1 MTSELRSSQRTV
13 KSCTFCARRKV
24 KCDKNLP
31 CRNCRVRG
39 QAESCAAELV
49 RVKGRPPS
57 AEDAQ
62 PTYAELLDENRA
74 LREELASLKADPV
87 QRPARPGRC
96 IRLHKIDDLEN
107 SLYNRLRSHSREL
120 TVKRN
125 EDVVLPSKQLSQS
138 ILTHGANWVPW
149 VNCSLNPAEFQE
161 AHDKFFTE
169 LGEAGFHENSDPA
182 WLGLYFAYLT
192 AGLVCEAASGVSVLF
207 LTLPEAESIGVS
219 KDQLEQYRAN
229 WFDASVFFLHA
240 ADFIRNPRLINVR
253 TIVLLGGS
261 YVHFGELN
269 MYYVLWS
276 CAARICHSLG
286 LDQNM
291 NGGMS
296 LESQYQSRL
305 FWSLIANDWLNLP
318 LGHSC
323 IDELEFAVDQPLEL
337 DDVEVSLGVN
347 LEGFTPALRPVQH
360 LIALCKLASVLRRF
374 QTRLLNVLDEPGISA
389 IVIEAND
396 QLTAVITQ
404 LPAHLRSPRGSV
416 AFHAVCGSEE
426 EWVRWQRNNI
436 RLLCNYYRIVIN
448 RTIQEDKAGDRAQYT
463 TAIKRCL
470 DAAHEIHDIIIEMDS
485 DPPRHFIW

>member
-138 ILTHGANWVPW
+138 ILIHGANWVPW

-169 LGEAGFHENSDPA
+169 L
-182 WLGLYFAYLT
+182 
-192 AGLVCEAASGVSVLF
+192 
-207 LTLPEAESIGVS
+207 
-219 KDQLEQYRAN
+219 DQLEQYRAN

-323 IDELEFAVDQPLEL
+323 IDESEFAIDQPLEL

>member
-1 MTSELRSSQRTV
+1 LRSSQRTV

-57 AEDAQ
+57 ADDAQ

-74 LREELASLKADPV
+74 LREELTSLKADPR

-96 IRLHKIDDLEN
+96 IRLHKIDDPEN
-107 SLYNRLRSHSREL
+107 TLYNRLRSHSREL

-125 EDVVLPSKQLSQS
+125 EDVVLPSKQLSQC
-138 ILTHGANWVPW
+138 ILNHGANWVPW
-149 VNCSLNPAEFQE
+149 VNCSLNPVELQE
-161 AHDKFFTE
+161 VHNKFFAE
-169 LGEAGFHENSDPA
+169 LGEAGFHKNSDPA

-192 AGLVCEAASGVSVLF
+192 AGLVCETASWVVS
-207 LTLPEAESIGVS
+207 LTPTQVS
-219 KDQLEQYRAN
+219 LEQYRAN
-229 WFDASVFFLHA
+229 WFDASVFYLHA
-240 ADFIRNPRLINVR
+240 ADFIRDPRLINVR

-269 MYYVLWS
+269 MYYILWS
-276 CAARICHSLG
+276 CAARICHSVG
-286 LDQNM
+286 LDQNID
-291 NGGMS
+291 GGMS

-323 IDELEFAVDQPLEL
+323 IDESEFTVDQPLEL

-360 LIALCKLASVLRRF
+360 LIALCKLASVLRHF
-374 QTRLLNVLDEPGISA
+374 QTRLLNVLDSPGIST
-389 IVIEAND
+389 IVTETND

-404 LPAHLRSPRGSV
+404 LPAHLRSSRRSTTFDV
-416 AFHAVCGSEE
+416 AGDSEE
-426 EWVRWQRNNI
+426 EWVRWQRYNI

-448 RTIQEDKAGDRAQYT
+448 RTIQ
-463 TAIKRCL
+463 
-470 DAAHEIHDIIIEMDS
+470 
-485 DPPRHFIW
+485 

>member
-1 MTSELRSSQRTV
+1 MASELRSSQRTV

-57 AEDAQ
+57 ADDAQ

-74 LREELASLKADPV
+74 LREELTSLKADPR

-96 IRLHKIDDLEN
+96 IRLHKIDDPEN

-125 EDVVLPSKQLSQS
+125 EDVVLPSKKLSQC
-138 ILTHGANWVPW
+138 ILNHGANWVPW
-149 VNCSLNPAEFQE
+149 VNCSLNPAELQE
-161 AHDKFFTE
+161 VHDKFFSE
-169 LGEAGFHENSDPA
+169 L
-182 WLGLYFAYLT
+182 
-192 AGLVCEAASGVSVLF
+192 
-207 LTLPEAESIGVS
+207 
-219 KDQLEQYRAN
+219 DQLEQYRAN

-240 ADFIRNPRLINVR
+240 ADFIRDPRLINVR

-269 MYYVLWS
+269 MYYILWS
-276 CAARICHSLG
+276 CAARICHSVG
-286 LDQNM
+286 LDQNTD
-291 NGGMS
+291 GRMS

-323 IDELEFAVDQPLEL
+323 IDESEFTVDQPLEL

-347 LEGFTPALRPVQH
+347 LEGYTPALRPVQH
-360 LIALCKLASVLRRF
+360 LIALCKLASVLRHF
-374 QTRLLNVLDEPGISA
+374 QARLLNVSDNPGIST
-389 IVIEAND
+389 IVTETND

-404 LPAHLRSPRGSV
+404 LPAHLRSSRRSTTFDV
-416 AFHAVCGSEE
+416 AGDSEE
-426 EWVRWQRNNI
+426 EWVRWQRYNI

-448 RTIQEDKAGDRAQYT
+448 RTIQEDMTGDRGQHT
-463 TAIKRCL
+463 TAIKRCV